1 MVRGRNG
8 ACGLWVG
15 CAAVALGAGCVERTM
30 KIQTDPPGATVI
42 VNDEEV
48 GVSPA
53 KFAFTWYGDYDI
65 VLRKPGYKTL
75 KTHHELKPPW
85 YQIPPID
92 FVSECLMPQMFRDHH
107 DLPVYTLEPADEGLA
122 ADIVERAEEMRD
134 RALFTP
140 PR

>member
-1 MVRGRNG
+1 MVRGRG
-8 ACGLWVG
+8 GMCGLWVG
-15 CAAVALGAGCVERTM
+15 CAALLAAGCVERTM
-30 KIQTDPPGATVI
+30 KIQTSPPGATVI

-75 KTHHELKPPW
+75 KTHYELKPPW
-85 YQIPPID
+85 YQIPPMD
-92 FVSECLMPQMFRDHH
+92 FVSECLTPQMLRDHH
-107 DLPVYTLEPADEGLA
+107 ELPTYTLEPADEGLA

-134 RALFTP
+134 RTLFTP
-140 PR
+140 PQ